1 MPKRYQWFVYRRHN
15 RGGEHKIQSTAVKCY
30 ADAVAVAKKWYKSHG
45 VGYGIQILY
54 EVPEI
59 GERVRVRDYY
69 LINSVED
76 IK

>member
-1 MPKRYQWFVYRRHN
+1 MGRAYQWFVYRRHYW
-15 RGGEHKIQSTAVKCY
+15 GGEHRIQSKAVKSY
-30 ADAVAVAKKWYKSHG
+30 ADAVAVAKVWYKRHG

-54 EVPEI
+54 QVPEI
-59 GERVRVRDYY
+59 GVRVRVRDYY

>member
-1 MPKRYQWFVYRRHN
+1 MPKRYQWFVYRRHYW
-15 RGGEHKIQSTAVKCY
+15 GGENRIQSKAVKCY